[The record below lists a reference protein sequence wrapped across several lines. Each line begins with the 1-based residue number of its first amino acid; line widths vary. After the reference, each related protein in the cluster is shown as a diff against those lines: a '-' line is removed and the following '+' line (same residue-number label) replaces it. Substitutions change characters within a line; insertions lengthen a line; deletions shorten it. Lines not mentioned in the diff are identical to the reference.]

1 MDWPWDGLLGQ
12 AAGCGHMLP
21 LITCTNRIAVAV
33 LCCTRRANSFLS
45 LVDRILLNRG
55 EPSSFSFLVLLF
67 AVLKFSARLVL
78 LFCCCSLDEDQTKK
92 SCTFSQH
99 LQTHKA
105 NAQKLYLVRIS
116 EFCLYILFSSPFS
129 FLFELVTANYAEL

>member
-1 MDWPWDGLLGQ
+1 MDWPWDGLGR

-55 EPSSFSFLVLLF
+55 EPSSFSFLLVLLF
-67 AVLKFSARLVL
+67 AVLKFSARLAL
-78 LFCCCSLDEDQTKK
+78 LCCCCSLDEEQTKK

-105 NAQKLYLVRIS
+105 DAQKLYLVRIS
-116 EFCLYILFSSPFS
+116 EFCLYILFSIHSPIQFS
-129 FLFELVTANYAEL
+129 F